1 MRKFGLTYL
10 VADFISKL
18 IPHKRIPDTSSVE
31 FTHSVLEF
39 LRQLDQIQ
47 ETNPRITM
55 SFHAND
61 GLWIYCDG
69 SSQLFLKPT
78 QKFLL
83 LHVFEKNQIY
93 LAIPKAKDIFTH
105 SRSVEYAAGLWE
117 IQNPELEWLIKY
129 FQETWQ
135 PSGLPQQNEPT
146 LHPRHIPGDVRQY
159 ALTQFINGGRIC
171 MGVTGRTK
179 KHKLVMNS
187 PIEFD
192 HILPYSKGGANTDWN
207 VQVLCLECNRI
218 KHATAM

>member
-1 MRKFGLTYL
+1 MRKFGLTYQ

-18 IPHKRIPDTSSVE
+18 IPRKRIPDASSAE
-31 FTHSVLEF
+31 FTHSVLVF

-61 GLWIYCDG
+61 GLWVYCDG

-83 LHVFEKNQIY
+83 LHVFEKNQTY
-93 LAIPKAKDIFTH
+93 LTISKAKGIFTH
-105 SRSVEYAAGLWE
+105 SRTVEYAAGLWE

-129 FQETWQ
+129 FQESWP
-135 PSGLPQQNEPT
+135 PSGLSQQNEHT

-159 ALTQFINGGRIC
+159 ALTQFIKGGRIC
-171 MGVTGRTK
+171 MGVMGRTK
-179 KHKLVMNS
+179 KHKVVNAQ
-187 PIEFD
+187 IEFD
-192 HILPYSKGGANTDWN
+192 HILPHSEGGANTDWN

-218 KHATAM
+218 KRATAK